1 MTYPEFIA
9 EWRSKSACC
18 IVHTSGSTGT
28 PKELKLSKDIMRRS
42 ALRTVTFFGLRHG
55 DRVHSC
61 ISPDFIGGKM
71 MAVRAEVAGLRLS
84 WENPSNRPLITMEH
98 PTDYPA
104 MVAVVPSQML
114 CILER
119 PDLLE
124 MRPNGH
130 PTAWLIGGAPIDAAL
145 RRRIAESGIVAWESY
160 GMTETASHIALRRV
174 ADPPLPFRPMNGVSL
189 MADERGCLIIS
200 VDEKENVITNDLVEF
215 DNSGGFFVRGRADN
229 VIITGGKKVQPE
241 TVEATLRG
249 ELGAYGISDV
259 MLTSEPD
266 IKWGARLLLLVEIA
280 GTPDFPIAD
289 EVIGADEILRQIEAI
304 CRSRLAPHEVPK
316 EIRAVRHLPRTPNGK
331 LYR

>member
-1 MTYPEFIA
+1 
-9 EWRSKSACC
+9 
-18 IVHTSGSTGT
+18 
-28 PKELKLSKDIMRRS
+28 
-42 ALRTVTFFGLRHG
+42 
-55 DRVHSC
+55 
-61 ISPDFIGGKM
+61 M

-104 MVAVVPSQML
+104 IVAVVPSQML

-124 MRPNGH
+124 MRPNGR
-130 PTAWLIGGAPIDAAL
+130 PTVWLIGGAPIDAAL

-215 DNSGGFFVRGRADN
+215 DDSGGFFVRGRADN
-229 VIITGGKKVQPE
+229 MIITGGKKVQPE

-280 GTPDFPIAD
+280 GTPGADDYFPIAD
-289 EVIGADEILRQIEAI
+289 EVIGADKILRQIEAI

-331 LYR
+331 LCR

>member
-1 MTYPEFIA
+1 
-9 EWRSKSACC
+9 
-18 IVHTSGSTGT
+18 
-28 PKELKLSKDIMRRS
+28 
-42 ALRTVTFFGLRHG
+42 
-55 DRVHSC
+55 
-61 ISPDFIGGKM
+61 
-71 MAVRAEVAGLRLS
+71 
-84 WENPSNRPLITMEH
+84 
-98 PTDYPA
+98 
-104 MVAVVPSQML
+104 
-114 CILER
+114 
-119 PDLLE
+119 
-124 MRPNGH
+124 
-130 PTAWLIGGAPIDAAL
+130 
-145 RRRIAESGIVAWESY
+145 
-160 GMTETASHIALRRV
+160 
-174 ADPPLPFRPMNGVSL
+174 

-215 DNSGGFFVRGRADN
+215 DDSGGFFVRGRADN

-280 GTPDFPIAD
+280 GTRGADDSFPIAD

-331 LYR
+331 LRR